1 MDKVI
6 DVTDVYNI
14 LDSLEDLKMNPV
26 DGSTCMYTGPDGNH
40 CIAGEILHR
49 LGFHLPTVG
58 DVSNTV
64 SIDEMIYAMGYD
76 RNFTNEAISM
86 LGAGQ
91 RIADDL
97 STDNEITAWAEAKK
111 AMIRWMEVW
120 EYQ

>member
-1 MDKVI
+1 MDTVF
-6 DVTDVYNI
+6 DTDNIYDI

-26 DGSTCMYTGPDGNH
+26 SGTVCMYTGPDGSH

-49 LGFHLPTVG
+49 LGFQLPSID

-97 STDNEITAWAEAKK
+97 STDNQITAWAEAKK
-111 AMIRWMEVW
+111 AMIRWTQVW